1 MGMLVKFSPKDARS
15 APVSTGGPGAQVILF
30 TGVRY
35 ERGAGGNKPAPAP
48 KIRRTRKG

>member
-1 MGMLVKFSPKDARS
+1 MGMLVKFSPKARS
-15 APVSTGGPGAQVILF
+15 TPAAFGGSGAQVILF

-35 ERGAGGNKPAPAP
+35 ERGAGGSNSTPAP

>member
-15 APVSTGGPGAQVILF
+15 APAATDGRGGQVILF

-35 ERGAGGNKPAPAP
+35 ERGAGGINPGPAP

>member
-15 APVSTGGPGAQVILF
+15 APVTTGGPSAQVIVF

-35 ERGAGGNKPAPAP
+35 ERGAGEGKPSPAP

>member
-15 APVSTGGPGAQVILF
+15 VPATTGGSSAQVILF

-35 ERGAGGNKPAPAP
+35 ERGAGGNKPTPAP
-48 KIRRTRKG
+48 KVRRTRKG

>member
-15 APVSTGGPGAQVILF
+15 APVMTGGSGAQVILF

-35 ERGAGGNKPAPAP
+35 ERGAGGSNPAPAP
-48 KIRRTRKG
+48 KVRRTRKG